1 MLLSWHLGT
10 QGGDVWGHGG
20 GGTLM
25 DTWGHRGAIF
35 GDVGGGGGGTIWGH
49 RSDAP
54 AFPPLSPCRASRRRR
69 VSAAPEV
76 AGGTLDAVGAEGG
89 DADPA

>member
-1 MLLSWHLGT
+1 MGT
-10 QGGDVWGHGG
+10 RGGGDPDGHVGAQRGDIWG
-20 GGTLM
+20 
-25 DTWGHRGAIF
+25 R
-35 GDVGGGGGGTIWGH
+35 GGGGGTIWGH